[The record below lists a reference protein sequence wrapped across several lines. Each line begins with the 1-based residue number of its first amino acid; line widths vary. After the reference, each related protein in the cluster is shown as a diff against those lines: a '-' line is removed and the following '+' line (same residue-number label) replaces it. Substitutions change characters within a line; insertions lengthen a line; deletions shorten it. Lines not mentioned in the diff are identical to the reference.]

1 MNASVID
8 YSDGISA
15 VDSGYV
21 RPHLDAIHLI
31 VEGGRVAVVD
41 TGTNDSVPHVL
52 NALAAKGLGPEAID
66 FVILTHVHLDHAGGA
81 GLLMQKAPNAKLVVH
96 PRGARHMIDPSKL
109 MQATRDVYGVEAATA
124 MYGDIVPVPAERVIE
139 TSDGSTVSLAGRTLT
154 FYDTPGHAK
163 HHNCIRDA
171 RTGHLFTGD
180 MFGLSYREL
189 DRDGRQF
196 VFPATTPSQFDPD
209 AFHRSIDRMTALG
222 PEALYLTHYGRVV
235 DVPRIGRD
243 TCCASSTR
251 TRTWADAARPSTTRR
266 RGVRRLEGRRAD
278 ARARRGEAFGL
289 GRRRGRRARRARDG
303 HHAQRRR
310 PRVVDRDRR
319 CARWLDP
326 RGRRHERSSLVR
338 RDSSR
343 QSRGRRRP
351 TRPTS
356 RCSAR
361 AR

>member
-1 MNASVID
+1 MAASVID
-8 YSDGISA
+8 YPHGISA
-15 VDSGYV
+15 IDSGYV
-21 RPHLDAIHLI
+21 RPMLDAIHVI
-31 VEGGRVAVVD
+31 VEDGRVAVVD
-41 TGTNDSVPHVL
+41 TGTNDSVPFVL
-52 NALAAKGLGPEAID
+52 DALAAKGLGPEAID

-124 MYGDIVPVPAERVIE
+124 MYGDIVPVQAARVIE

-171 RTGHLFTGD
+171 KTGHLFTGD

-209 AFHRSIDRMTALG
+209 AFHRSIDRMTALE

-235 DVPRIGRD
+235 DVPRIARDLLRLVDAHAAVGRR
-243 TCCASSTR
+243 CATI
-251 TRTWADAARPSTTRR
+251 ADAATRATALKDGIR
-266 RGVRRLEGRRAD
+266 TIALDEAKRSGWGVDEAGVLEVLKMDIVLNAD
-278 ARARRGEAFGL
+278 GLESWIANGGATARAA
-289 GRRRGRRARRARDG
+289 A
-303 HHAQRRR
+303 
-310 PRVVDRDRR
+310 
-319 CARWLDP
+319 
-326 RGRRHERSSLVR
+326 
-338 RDSSR
+338 
-343 QSRGRRRP
+343 
-351 TRPTS
+351 
-356 RCSAR
+356 
-361 AR
+361 